1 MICLIAVDG
10 GWSEWSRFSGCS
22 ETCKGGVKTRT
33 RLCNNPSPLNGGSP
47 CPGEHFE
54 TLECNEEINCKSD
67 KSDKKIN
74 RTVNTTIS
82 RPGTWTVDEMV

>member
-1 MICLIAVDG
+1 MIAVDG
-10 GWSEWSRFSGCS
+10 GWGEWSRFTECS
-22 ETCKGGVKTRT
+22 QTCGDGVRSRT
-33 RLCNNPSPLNGGSP
+33 RECNNPSPLNGGFP

-54 TLECNEEINCKSD
+54 TLECNEEINCKSE